1 MTAVDVLHHRVNE
14 QKQMD
19 DWENEKQS
27 KLDEILAEQRTL
39 GQEILDCFKVRVN
52 GDWDKQIARR
62 DQLVEKRDQ
71 LEKKFKEIRST

>member
-1 MTAVDVLHHRVNE
+1 
-14 QKQMD
+14 MD

-52 GDWDKQIARR
+52 GDWDKQMARR
-62 DQLVEKRDQ
+62 D
-71 LEKKFKEIRST
+71 